1 MRTFPSLAAG
11 LILGTLGGLTTFAAA
26 QAQPGRIA
34 GRAIETV
41 EWHPSTRH
49 WDHHFHAHQDSLRY
63 HQPTEAERRI
73 NRLTRR
79 LAPSA
84 DAAAPHYRLG
94 KRAGGPRD

>member
-1 MRTFPSLAAG
+1 MRTSPSLAAG
-11 LILGTLGGLTTFAAA
+11 LVLGTLGGLPAFAPAL
-26 QAQPGRIA
+26 AQPGLHA
-34 GRAIETV
+34 GGAIETV

-49 WDHHFHAHQDSLRY
+49 WDHHFHAHQDSLRD

-73 NRLTRR
+73 HGLTRR

-84 DAAAPHYRLG
+84 DAAAPYYRLG